1 MTDRTWLTA
10 LFLAACVGGCGSD
23 DSGSDSKGGGGGHG
37 SVTSLGGAAGAG
49 SGGSSGA
56 AGGGAGGDE
65 SCPRFVK
72 SSPSH
77 QFGPG
82 QSAGQLQFPAPILGP
97 PRGAGSSQGSLDVVA
112 LGNGGQVTLAFGQ
125 TRIADGPGPD
135 FIVFEN
141 AFFAGGDPKQVFAE
155 LATVEVSADGQSWT
169 AFPCTASAAPYG
181 ACAGWHPVHANAAEN
196 SIDPLDPAVAGGDAY
211 DLAAIGVAEA
221 RFVRITDR
229 ADLEGMN
236 GVFDLDA
243 VGIVNAACP

>member
-125 TRIADGPGPD
+125 TRIVDGPGPD

-141 AFFAGGDPKQVFAE
+141 AFFAGGIPNRSSPSWPRSRSAPTVRAGRRFRVPPARRPMGRARAGIRSMPMPPRTLSTRSTPRWPEATPTIWPRSAWPRPASFA
-155 LATVEVSADGQSWT
+155 S
-169 AFPCTASAAPYG
+169 PIAPI
-181 ACAGWHPVHANAAEN
+181 
-196 SIDPLDPAVAGGDAY
+196 S
-211 DLAAIGVAEA
+211 
-221 RFVRITDR
+221 R
-229 ADLEGMN
+229 A
-236 GVFDLDA
+236 
-243 VGIVNAACP
+243 